1 MHDKPVNRKPPQPL
15 ALLFDLGGV
24 VIDIDFRRAF
34 SVWQPGSGLSLEE
47 VAKAFKFDSQYQ
59 RHERGEIAASEY
71 YDHLALML
79 QMKNDHAHIERGWN
93 SIFVREISET
103 TTMIRAV
110 RPSIPCYAFTNT
122 NAAHAIAWSSLFPAV
137 VQSFDRIFASHEMG
151 LRKPERAA
159 FDHIAQE
166 LGLAAQAIVF
176 FDDLPENVQG
186 ASEAG
191 LQAVHVRSPADVRNT
206 LSSLGYAPDLHR

>member
-1 MHDKPVNRKPPQPL
+1 MNDKPVDGNPPQPL

-24 VIDIDFRRAF
+24 VIDIDFHRAF
-34 SVWQPGSGLSLEE
+34 SLWQPGSGLSLDEI
-47 VAKAFKFDSQYQ
+47 AKAFKFDSQYQ
-59 RHERGEIAASEY
+59 RHERGEIPASEY

-79 QMKNDHAHIERGWN
+79 QMKNDHARIARGWN
-93 SIFVREISET
+93 SIFVSEISET
-103 TTMIRAV
+103 TAIIRAV
-110 RPSIPCYAFTNT
+110 RSSIPCYAFTNT
-122 NAAHAIAWSSLFPAV
+122 NAAHAVAWSGMFPAV

-166 LGLAAQAIVF
+166 LGLAAESIVF
-176 FDDLPENVQG
+176 FDDLAENVQG

-191 LQAVHVRSPADVRNT
+191 LQAVHVRAPGDVRNA
-206 LSSLGYAPDLHR
+206 LRSLGYAL

>member
-1 MHDKPVNRKPPQPL
+1 MDASNPPQPL

-34 SVWQPGSGLSLEE
+34 SAWQPDSALSLEE
-47 VAKAFKFDSQYQ
+47 IAEAFKFDLPYQ
-59 RHERGEIAASEY
+59 RHERGEIPASEY

-79 QMKNDHAHIERGWN
+79 RMKNDHVHIERGWN
-93 SIFVREISET
+93 SIFLSEISET
-103 TTMIRAV
+103 TAMIRAA
-110 RPSIPCYAFTNT
+110 RSRIPCYAFTNT
-122 NAAHAIAWSSLFPAV
+122 NAAHAIAWSGMFPAV

-166 LGLAAQAIVF
+166 LGLAAESIVF

-191 LQAVHVRSPADVRNT
+191 LQAVHVRSPGDVRNA
-206 LSSLGYAPDLHR
+206 LNSLGYAL

>member
-1 MHDKPVNRKPPQPL
+1 MNDKPVNGNPPQPL

-34 SVWQPGSGLSLEE
+34 NIWQPGSGLSLDEI
-47 VAKAFKFDSQYQ
+47 AKAFKFDLQYQ
-59 RHERGEIAASEY
+59 RHERGEISASEY

-79 QMKNDHAHIERGWN
+79 QMKNDHAHIARGWN
-93 SIFVREISET
+93 SIFVSEISET
-103 TTMIRAV
+103 TAMIRAV
-110 RPSIPCYAFTNT
+110 RSRIPCYAFTNT

-159 FDHIAQE
+159 FDHIAQA
-166 LGLAAQAIVF
+166 LGLAAKSIVF
-176 FDDLPENVQG
+176 FDDLPENAQG
-186 ASEAG
+186 ASDAG
-191 LQAVHVRSPADVRNT
+191 LQAIHVRSPDDVRNT
-206 LSSLGYAPDLHR
+206 LRSLGYAL